1 MRRIRSVLV
10 ACGCLA
16 LVAVAVGPVRSAPVE
31 ERHGSVSVLH
41 GGVGAEERAAM
52 QDKAAQYNLQ
62 LTFARRGS
70 GEYLSAV
77 KVTIRDAR
85 AATVLDTTAS
95 GPWLFARLPAGEYSV
110 AAQAD
115 GQTLTQKLS
124 IPASGRRDWVFRF
137 DAPAGP
143 Q

>member
-1 MRRIRSVLV
+1 MLV
-10 ACGCLA
+10 ACGCLGLA
-16 LVAVAVGPVRSAPVE
+16 AVAVAPAHSAPVE

-52 QDKAAQYNLQ
+52 HAQAAHNKQQ
-62 LTFARRGS
+62 LTIAGRGR
-70 GEYLSAV
+70 GEYQSAG

-85 AATVLDTTAS
+85 GAAVLETTAS
-95 GPWLFARLPAGEYSV
+95 GPWLFARLPAGEYSI
-110 AAQAD
+110 AAQSA

-124 IPASGRRDWVFRF
+124 IPGAGRRDWVFRF
-137 DAPAGP
+137 ESPAGP